1 MDESNQINAGLT
13 VNGLSHAY
21 GSLDVLTD
29 INLHVS
35 PGEILCLLGPSGCGK
50 TTTLRLI
57 AGLEELQTGSVSWND
72 HVLADTHRSEPPE
85 KRPSVIS
92 ATSWDSPRPLMA
104 LVGES
109 ISRIPGPP
117 RGPS

>member
-35 PGEILCLLGPSGCGK
+35 PGEILCLL
-50 TTTLRLI
+50 
-57 AGLEELQTGSVSWND
+57 A
-72 HVLADTHRSEPPE
+72 
-85 KRPSVIS
+85 RPGAARRRRCV
-92 ATSWDSPRPLMA
+92 
-104 LVGES
+104 
-109 ISRIPGPP
+109 
-117 RGPS
+117 

>member
-35 PGEILCLLGPSGCGK
+35 PGENLCLLGPSGCGK

-85 KRPSVIS
+85 KRQVSLLS
-92 ATSWDSPRPLMA
+92 RTSPCFP
-104 LVGES
+104 
-109 ISRIPGPP
+109 ISRSRIMW
-117 RGPS
+117 RSD